1 MNNEQT
7 TTPQEKPTL
16 GQLWQDIKK
25 HKKLYYKVLSITFI
39 VSAIITLSIPNYYKC
54 TVMLAPEIPGGNKG
68 TSGLASLASSFG
80 VNLGGASAGAD
91 AIMPNLYPDLM
102 NSVAFRASLFPVKV
116 QQEDGDTAMTYYD
129 YLENYQRLPW
139 WAAGMKAAGNGLSSV
154 IGSLI
159 GSEKETSD
167 KVNPFRLTKEQMKI
181 VEKMEKKVV
190 CDVDNKTFVITIDVT
205 DQDPL
210 IAATL
215 ADSVQT
221 RLQDFITDYRTRK
234 ARVDLAY
241 NQKLFKEAQERYEK
255 ARLKSAAYSDANRH
269 AIFAEKQS
277 EQTKLENELQLQYRA
292 YSQIA
297 AQLQLAEAKV
307 QEETPAFTILQ
318 PATVPI
324 KKAGPKRLK
333 TCLSFLL
340 LAFVVVT
347 IYILK
352 KEKVLV
358 ELFDVK
364 RNNIDGDD
372 LEIFNSLL
380 KMSSIVSLSKSSV
393 HEKENVHSKEKV

>member
-1 MNNEQT
+1 MDNEQT
-7 TTPQEKPTL
+7 TTPQERPTL
-16 GQLWQDIKK
+16 GQLWQDVKK
-25 HKKLYYKVLSITFI
+25 YKKLYYKVLGITFI
-39 VSAIITLSIPNYYKC
+39 ASAIITLSIPNTYKC
-54 TVMLAPEIPGGNKG
+54 TVKLAPEIPGGNKG
-68 TSGLASLASSFG
+68 AGGLASLASTFG
-80 VNLGGASAGAD
+80 VNLGSASAGSD

-139 WAAGMKAAGNGLSSV
+139 WSAGMKVVGEGISSAMSS
-154 IGSLI
+154 IFEL
-159 GSEKETSD
+159 EKETSD
-167 KVNPFRLTKEQMKI
+167 KVNPFRLTKDQMEI

-190 CDVDNKTFVITIDVT
+190 CDVDKKTFVITIDVT

-255 ARLKSAAYSDANRH
+255 ARLKSAAYTDANRH

-277 EQTKLENELQLQYRA
+277 EQTKLENELQLQYRT
-292 YSQIA
+292 YSQVA
-297 AQLQLAEAKV
+297 AQLQMAEAKV
-307 QEETPAFTILQ
+307 QEVTPAFTTLQ

-324 KKAGPKRLK
+324 QKVGPKRTVMVLVV
-333 TCLSFLL
+333 LFFAL
-340 LAFVVVT
+340 LATTAFVFH
-347 IYILK
+347 
-352 KEKVLV
+352 KERHL
-358 ELFDVK
+358 LP
-364 RNNIDGDD
+364 
-372 LEIFNSLL
+372 LL
-380 KMSSIVSLSKSSV
+380 KSYF
-393 HEKENVHSKEKV
+393 EEE

>member
-1 MNNEQT
+1 MNEQT

-25 HKKLYYKVLSITFI
+25 HRKLYYKALGVTFI
-39 VSAIITLSIPNYYKC
+39 VSAIIMLSIPNYYKC

-80 VNLGGASAGAD
+80 FNLNNVSGAD

-139 WAAGMKAAGNGLSSV
+139 WSVGMKAVGNGISSV
-154 IGSLI
+154 INSILGN
-159 GSEKETSD
+159 EEETSD

-181 VEKMEKKVV
+181 VETMEKKVI
-190 CDVDNKTFVITIDVT
+190 CDVDDKTFVITIDVT

-210 IAATL
+210 VAATL
-215 ADSVQT
+215 ADSVQV
-221 RLQDFITDYRTRK
+221 RLQNFITDYRTRK

-269 AIFAEKQS
+269 AIFADKQS

-292 YSQIA
+292 YSQVA

-307 QEETPAFTILQ
+307 QEETPAFTTLQ
-318 PATVPI
+318 PATVPV
-324 KKAGPKRLK
+324 KKDGPKRTRIVLIILVLAVFATTACIFYK
-333 TCLSFLL
+333 EGHLIFLL
-340 LAFVVVT
+340 KPSSGHEGVFD
-347 IYILK
+347 
-352 KEKVLV
+352 
-358 ELFDVK
+358 ELTL
-364 RNNIDGDD
+364 DD
-372 LEIFNSLL
+372 LAHLL
-380 KMSSIVSLSKSSV
+380 NRDKK
-393 HEKENVHSKEKV
+393 

>member
-1 MNNEQT
+1 MNEQT
-7 TTPQEKPTL
+7 TALQEKPTL

-39 VSAIITLSIPNYYKC
+39 VSAIIMLSIPNYYKC

-80 VNLGGASAGAD
+80 FNLNNVSGAD

-129 YLENYQRLPW
+129 YLENHQRMPW
-139 WAAGMKAAGNGLSSV
+139 WPAGMKAVGNGISFVISSILGDEEV
-154 IGSLI
+154 
-159 GSEKETSD
+159 TSD
-167 KVNPFRLTKEQMKI
+167 KVNPFRLTKDQMKI
-181 VEKMEKKVV
+181 VETMEKKVV
-190 CDVDNKTFVITIDVT
+190 CDVDKKTFVITIDVT

-241 NQKLFKEAQERYEK
+241 NQRLFKEAQERYEK

-277 EQTKLENELQLQYRA
+277 EQTKLENEMQLQYRA
-292 YSQIA
+292 YSQVA

-307 QEETPAFTILQ
+307 QEDTPAFTTLQ
-318 PATVPI
+318 PATVPV
-324 KKAGPKRLK
+324 KKSGPKRAT
-333 TCLSFLL
+333 TCLIFLF
-340 LAFVVVT
+340 LAFLVT
-347 IYILK
+347 TAWVIYREGHLMIFMHPSHDDDD
-352 KEKVLV
+352 
-358 ELFDVK
+358 FDE
-364 RNNIDGDD
+364 DD
-372 LEIFNSLL
+372 LLKAL
-380 KMSSIVSLSKSSV
+380 VKMSTPNP
-393 HEKENVHSKEKV
+393 ENK

>member
-1 MNNEQT
+1 MDNEQT

-25 HKKLYYKVLSITFI
+25 HKKLYYKVLSITF
-39 VSAIITLSIPNYYKC
+39 VASVIITLSIPNYYKC
-54 TVMLAPEIPGGNKG
+54 TVMLAPEIPGGTKG

-80 VNLGGASAGAD
+80 VNLGAASAGAD

-102 NSVAFRASLFPVKV
+102 DSVAFRASLFPVKV
-116 QQEDGDTAMTYYD
+116 QEEDGDTAMTYYD
-129 YLENYQRLPW
+129 YLENYQRMPW
-139 WAAGMKAAGNGLSSV
+139 WSAGMKAVGNGISSV
-154 IGSLI
+154 INSVLGN
-159 GSEKETSD
+159 EEETSD

-210 IAATL
+210 IAATM

-221 RLQDFITDYRTRK
+221 RLQDFITDYRTSK

-277 EQTKLENELQLQYRA
+277 EQTKLENEMQLQYRA
-292 YSQIA
+292 YSQVA

-307 QEETPAFTILQ
+307 QEETPAFTTLQ
-318 PATVPI
+318 PATVPV
-324 KKAGPKRLK
+324 KKEGPRRIMICSI
-333 TCLSFLL
+333 CLMFAFFVVTGYIIHKEGYWRFFINADKERSSQPLSLSDMVKL
-340 LAFVVVT
+340 LA
-347 IYILK
+347 K
-352 KEKVLV
+352 
-358 ELFDVK
+358 D
-364 RNNIDGDD
+364 
-372 LEIFNSLL
+372 
-380 KMSSIVSLSKSSV
+380 
-393 HEKENVHSKEKV
+393 

>member
-1 MNNEQT
+1 MDNEQK

-54 TVMLAPEIPGGNKG
+54 TVMLAPEIPGGTKG

-116 QQEDGDTAMTYYD
+116 QLEDEDTTMTYYD
-129 YLENYQRLPW
+129 YLENYQRMPW
-139 WAAGMKAAGNGLSSV
+139 WSAGMKVVGNGISSV
-154 IGSLI
+154 INFLLGNEEEI
-159 GSEKETSD
+159 SD
-167 KVNPFRLTKEQMKI
+167 KVNPFRLTKKQMKI
-181 VEKMEKKVV
+181 VEKMSKNVI

-205 DQDPL
+205 DQSPL
-210 IAATL
+210 IAATM
-215 ADSVQT
+215 ADSVQA

-234 ARVDLAY
+234 ARIDLAY

-255 ARLKSAAYSDANRH
+255 ARLKSAACSDANRH

-277 EQTKLENELQLQYRA
+277 EQTKLENEMQLQYRA
-292 YSQIA
+292 YSQVA
-297 AQLQLAEAKV
+297 TQLQMAEAKV
-307 QEETPAFTILQ
+307 QEDTPAFTLLQ

-324 KKAGPKRLK
+324 KKVGPKRFLI
-333 TCLSFLL
+333 CLVILLLSFI
-340 LAFVVVT
+340 ATT
-347 IYILK
+347 IYIL
-352 KEKVLV
+352 
-358 ELFDVK
+358 
-364 RNNIDGDD
+364 NI
-372 LEIFNSLL
+372 EENMRPLL
-380 KMSSIVSLSKSSV
+380 KMYHRVPQTESMDDEEYYILSKYPP
-393 HEKENVHSKEKV
+393 HQRK

>member
-1 MNNEQT
+1 MDNEQT

-25 HKKLYYKVLSITFI
+25 HRKLYYKVLGITFI
-39 VSAIITLSIPNYYKC
+39 VSAIIMLSIPNYYKC

-80 VNLGGASAGAD
+80 FNLNNVSGAD

-139 WAAGMKAAGNGLSSV
+139 WSLGMKAVGNGISFVINSV
-154 IGSLI
+154 LGN
-159 GSEKETSD
+159 EEETSD
-167 KVNPFRLTKEQMKI
+167 KVNPFRLTKDQMKI
-181 VEKMEKKVV
+181 VETMEKKVV
-190 CDVDNKTFVITIDVT
+190 CDVDKKTFVITIDVT

-269 AIFAEKQS
+269 AVFAQKQS
-277 EQTKLENELQLQYRA
+277 EQTKLENEMQLQYRA

-297 AQLQLAEAKV
+297 AQLQMAEAKV
-307 QEETPAFTILQ
+307 QEDTPAFTTLQ
-318 PATVPI
+318 PATVPV
-324 KKAGPKRLK
+324 KKTGPKRFVN
-333 TCLSFLL
+333 CLL
-340 LAFVVVT
+340 LVFLAFIVTT
-347 IYILK
+347 IYVWKKSGNLENFLTYLRKDSHKDLDEKDLLK
-352 KEKVLV
+352 ALV
-358 ELFDVK
+358 ELSVTNSPTPSGE
-364 RNNIDGDD
+364 NNT
-372 LEIFNSLL
+372 
-380 KMSSIVSLSKSSV
+380 K
-393 HEKENVHSKEKV
+393 